1 MGYGYIIVIFHFANF
16 FYVYRIGSGMI
27 RKYGSV
33 STWAI
38 RNTLV
43 DWLLKGI
50 ILPDLMEII
59 WNYHNPSFARKPIKQ
74 LRGGIGVLF
83 FNGSLHW
90 KISVISPGNWKLIW
104 VSLKIGNC
112 TPIPL
117 TALWTFLNINM
128 AFFPVLTVNPPFSD
142 ASNYDFSSSL
152 CHHTILYTLYTYYT
166 IYYYYTI
173 YFMPYI
179 YKPTIL
185 YTLSIVCYRS
195 RSRPR
200 RGRLDQFQDETQRTL
215 GHQELGKP
223 RSSVVGGLGG
233 DVRNVH

>member
-1 MGYGYIIVIFHFANF
+1 MDYGYIIVIFHFANF

-83 FNGSLHW
+83 LMVHFTEKSLWFLQEIENWFGFLW
-90 KISVISPGNWKLIW
+90 K
-104 VSLKIGNC
+104 
-112 TPIPL
+112 
-117 TALWTFLNINM
+117 
-128 AFFPVLTVNPPFSD
+128 
-142 ASNYDFSSSL
+142 
-152 CHHTILYTLYTYYT
+152 
-166 IYYYYTI
+166 
-173 YFMPYI
+173 
-179 YKPTIL
+179 
-185 YTLSIVCYRS
+185 
-195 RSRPR
+195 
-200 RGRLDQFQDETQRTL
+200 
-215 GHQELGKP
+215 
-223 RSSVVGGLGG
+223 
-233 DVRNVH
+233 